1 MEGLD
6 IEDRSMRGKVC
17 LITGATSG
25 IGKAAALELA
35 RRGATLALVGR
46 NQWRCER
53 TVREITEKTGNT
65 SVEYFLADLAYQ
77 DHVRNLA
84 QEFQSR
90 HQKLDVLLNNAGAIV
105 LTRQRTADG
114 IELTFALNH
123 LGYFLLTCLLLDT
136 LKASA
141 PARIVNV
148 SSDAH
153 QRAILE
159 LDDLQ
164 CQREYRGFWAY
175 ARSKLANLLFTYELD
190 RRLGGTGVTVNTL
203 HPGLVATNFL
213 SNNGLIGKNSPPVSA
228 GQRDQP
234 GAGRRYRGLPCVFP

>member
-1 MEGLD
+1 M
-6 IEDRSMRGKVC
+6 
-17 LITGATSG
+17 
-25 IGKAAALELA
+25 
-35 RRGATLALVGR
+35 
-46 NQWRCER
+46 
-53 TVREITEKTGNT
+53 
-65 SVEYFLADLAYQ
+65 
-77 DHVRNLA
+77 
-84 QEFQSR
+84 
-90 HQKLDVLLNNAGAIV
+90 NNAGAIV

-141 PARIVNV
+141 PARIVKRV
-148 SSDAH
+148 LRRPSTRH
-153 QRAILE
+153 LE

-203 HPGLVATNFL
+203 HPRVGGHQFPKQQREWSAKFSACFCL
-213 SNNGLIGKNSPPVSA
+213 SEGSARSGAPTPRVYLASSRDVEGVSGQYFVERIPAVSRSPLMTGNSLSDCGEPVLS
-228 GQRDQP
+228 
-234 GAGRRYRGLPCVFP
+234 